1 VRALFERV
9 FYSLQVRRLT
19 PLGRTPDMLV
29 TQAYR
34 FALDP
39 TPQQA
44 RAMASHC
51 GAARFAFN
59 WGLSL
64 VKQRLDERTASPLA
78 SITVPWTLSALRL
91 EWNRTKDSVAPW
103 WAENSKE
110 AYNSGL
116 DSLAR
121 ALCNFAESKSGRR
134 TGRRVGFPRFKRR
147 GRHDACRFTTGA
159 IRVLADRHHV

>member
-1 VRALFERV
+1 LTIAGVRALFERV

-64 VKQRLDERTASPLA
+64 VKQRLDERAASPLA

-91 EWNRTKDSVAPW
+91 EWNRTKDNVAPW

-110 AYNSGL
+110 A
-116 DSLAR
+116 DSQPGPFGCCL
-121 ALCNFAESKSGRR
+121 
-134 TGRRVGFPRFKRR
+134 T
-147 GRHDACRFTTGA
+147 A
-159 IRVLADRHHV
+159 IMCSFHGWA